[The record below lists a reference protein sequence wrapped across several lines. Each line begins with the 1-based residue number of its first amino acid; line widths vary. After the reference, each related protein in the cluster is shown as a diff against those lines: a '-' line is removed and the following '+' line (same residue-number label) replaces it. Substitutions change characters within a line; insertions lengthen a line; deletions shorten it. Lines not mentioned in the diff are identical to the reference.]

1 MIHQPSSCFGYS
13 RFTDSEIAL
22 EEMKSVKN
30 DLYEILAKNSGKSIE
45 DVERLCNNGDRWMK
59 GQDIIDGGWA
69 DKIIQPSKN

>member
-1 MIHQPSSCFGYS
+1 
-13 RFTDSEIAL
+13 
-22 EEMKSVKN
+22 MKSVKN